1 MVTKTSY
8 KGILIHFGEIWLKGR
23 NRNVFIK
30 RLHGNIVLSLKGEK
44 YERLDYMRDRF
55 FLVLGKGSDIES
67 IKSKLSKIFGI
78 SRFSPVVTAKNDL
91 GDLLKVAN
99 SMLKKTDK
107 VRLVPHRS
115 VKNLKFDS
123 TGIVTYF
130 IKNTKKLK
138 FQIDKDAATDLY
150 INATRDMAFLYTEKI
165 PGAGGLPVGS
175 SGSAVVLMSGGIDSP
190 AATFYAMKRGL
201 MPIYMHVHA
210 FPNNKDVK
218 LSKIKELVEIL
229 SVYSPNSKLYLIPGH
244 VFQSAAM
251 KIRNKYELVLFKLF
265 LYRLAEKIADEED
278 AQAIVSGESLGQV
291 ASQTIGNL
299 TASQIGVERFIMRPL
314 IGFDKQEIINMA
326 KSIGTF
332 ETSIKEYKD
341 VCSIAARNPATN
353 SSPAKIKMLW
363 KDASMDSALKLTL
376 NKATVITI

>member
-1 MVTKTSY
+1 MVTKNKY

-55 FLVLGKGSDIES
+55 FLVLGKGSNIES

-130 IKNTKKLK
+130 IKNTKKDWL
-138 FQIDKDAATDLY
+138 L
-150 INATRDMAFLYTEKI
+150 
-165 PGAGGLPVGS
+165 
-175 SGSAVVLMSGGIDSP
+175 
-190 AATFYAMKRGL
+190 
-201 MPIYMHVHA
+201 
-210 FPNNKDVK
+210 
-218 LSKIKELVEIL
+218 
-229 SVYSPNSKLYLIPGH
+229 LI
-244 VFQSAAM
+244 M
-251 KIRNKYELVLFKLF
+251 
-265 LYRLAEKIADEED
+265 
-278 AQAIVSGESLGQV
+278 
-291 ASQTIGNL
+291 
-299 TASQIGVERFIMRPL
+299 L
-314 IGFDKQEIINMA
+314 IGM
-326 KSIGTF
+326 
-332 ETSIKEYKD
+332 
-341 VCSIAARNPATN
+341 
-353 SSPAKIKMLW
+353 
-363 KDASMDSALKLTL
+363 
-376 NKATVITI
+376 